1 MRNTPRETP
10 TKNLSKITSFDKFR
24 ESSEKNL
31 VVQTFNL
38 GKLGNSQTK
47 PFKPMISA
55 IPSLS
60 TALKSEIFGPI
71 SLALP
76 SAAPAKLI

>member
-1 MRNTPRETP
+1 
-10 TKNLSKITSFDKFR
+10 
-24 ESSEKNL
+24 
-31 VVQTFNL
+31 
-38 GKLGNSQTK
+38 
-47 PFKPMISA
+47 MISA

-60 TALKSEIFGPI
+60 TALKSETFGPI